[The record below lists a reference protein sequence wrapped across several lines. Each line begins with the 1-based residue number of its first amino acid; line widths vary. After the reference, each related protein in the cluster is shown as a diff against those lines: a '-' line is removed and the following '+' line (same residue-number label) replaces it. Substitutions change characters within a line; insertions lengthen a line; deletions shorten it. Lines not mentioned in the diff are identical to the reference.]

1 MKILEEKQ
9 ENIVQNTPENS
20 RIKSWKYRLRESAR
34 KYSGIKSKNERK
46 YSKDYTQKAGKYDEV
61 HVKTRE
67 QSGKVYAT
75 T

>member
-1 MKILEEKQ
+1 MNSRENIVKILEEKQ

-46 YSKDYTQKAGKYDEV
+46 YSKDYTKKQDNMMKYM
-61 HVKTRE
+61 
-67 QSGKVYAT
+67 
-75 T
+75 